1 MPRLSSEIREQ
12 IKELPKEKLE
22 EIVVKMAAKE
32 KSFFDFLIVNYLDKS
47 GGENEMFEKT
57 KTDLDIIFAKSY
69 KGYAE
74 QLKLVKM
81 LNASIKRLSEFIKIC
96 KNKEMEADLLVYIL
110 EEIFGYPYNLL
121 GTCFTTYDTRIGI
134 ILRRLMNHVQN
145 KMHPDHF
152 IGYQDK
158 INRYLTILHRTSNHI
173 DTIYT
178 LPKSI

>member
-1 MPRLSSEIREQ
+1 
-12 IKELPKEKLE
+12 
-22 EIVVKMAAKE
+22 
-32 KSFFDFLIVNYLDKS
+32 LD
-47 GGENEMFEKT
+47 E
-57 KTDLDIIFAKSY
+57 IFAKPY

-74 QLKLVKM
+74 QLRLVKM
-81 LNASIKRLSEFIKIC
+81 LNASVKRVNEFVKIS

-110 EEIFGYPYNLL
+110 DEIFGYPYDLF

-145 KMHPDHF
+145 KMHPDHL
-152 IGYQDK
+152 ISYQDK

-173 DTIYT
+173 DTIYG